1 MFLTPGWTLKVIMRK
16 ITLIHLQLPIYP
28 MKKTTVFAALLLTIC
43 AAQAQQSYE
52 PKEVP
57 GLENLPAEKSATAPE
72 QVPATEA
79 EAPKGGGNE
88 FCLFKGKPPSD
99 IKYKDLGR
107 VKYGKGSYG
116 AAKDIV
122 PEVVTQATS
131 RGANAIVDFSG
142 AQHFGFWPWR
152 LVRPI
157 VQGTAVKL
165 QSNRDC
171 REIGGTPLSAVL
183 QSGLEPAK

>member
-1 MFLTPGWTLKVIMRK
+1 
-16 ITLIHLQLPIYP
+16 
-28 MKKTTVFAALLLTIC
+28 MKKNAVFAALLLSVC

-52 PKEVP
+52 PKEVT
-57 GLENLPAEKSATAPE
+57 GAENPPAGQATPAP
-72 QVPATEA
+72 EA
-79 EAPKGGGNE
+79 EAPKAGDNE

-99 IKYKDLGR
+99 IKYKNLGR
-107 VKYGKGSYG
+107 VKYGKGTYG
-116 AAKDIV
+116 PAKDIV
-122 PEVVTQATS
+122 PEVVAQATS

-165 QSNRDC
+165 ETSKGC
-171 REIGGTPLSAVL
+171 TEIGGTLLSEVMA
-183 QSGLEPAK
+183 SGKGPEN